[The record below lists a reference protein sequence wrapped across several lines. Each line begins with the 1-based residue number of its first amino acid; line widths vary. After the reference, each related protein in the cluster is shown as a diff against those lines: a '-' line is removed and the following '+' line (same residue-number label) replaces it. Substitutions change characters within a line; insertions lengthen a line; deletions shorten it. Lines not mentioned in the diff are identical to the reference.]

1 MCGINGIC
9 NLNGPAP
16 ISREL
21 LTGMINILHHRGPD
35 ATGIYLDDW
44 VGLGHARLS
53 IIDLSGG
60 SQPIHNEDETL
71 WIVYNGEVFN
81 YPELRQ
87 GLLANGHS
95 FSTSTDTEVI
105 LHLYE
110 EKGPDCVHHLN
121 GQYAFAIWDSRKKE
135 LFLARDRVGIRPLHY
150 ALHKD
155 RLIFASEVKSIFM
168 VEDIARRIDP
178 VSMDQIFTF
187 WTTLPGRTVFQGVHE
202 LPPGHSLHVRNGK
215 IAVKK
220 YWEIPFHPPGEQ
232 IDWPVGKI
240 IENVRGLLH
249 DAIRIRLRAD
259 VPVGCYIS
267 GGLDSS
273 GITSWVHENFN
284 NQLRTFGIRFEE
296 KAFDESRYQDHM
308 VSRLHTEHTNLLA
321 TNEMIGKAF
330 PEVIWHCEKP
340 LTRTAPVPLFLL
352 SQVVRDNGFKV
363 VLTGEGADEVFGGY
377 DIFRETLV
385 RKFWSRQPESRYR
398 PLLLRKLYPDIFV
411 DPRLKTTLQSFF
423 RKGIE
428 HPEDVFFSHRIRWEN
443 TSRAKTFFSDD
454 LRAAIGNYSGY
465 EELRSDLPETFRS
478 WDTLAMA
485 QYLEMK
491 VFLSN
496 YLLSSQGDRVAMA
509 HSVEIRLPFL
519 DYRLIEF
526 MGRVPS
532 RWKIWGL
539 KEKYLLKR
547 LFKGILPD
555 LILARTK
562 HPYRAPIQQS
572 LVKESGA
579 NSGGK
584 LSDTFLREANLFDA
598 EKVGRLLNRIQKTG
612 RSTEVDGMAIAG
624 IMSSQIIH
632 DRFISRFPHHPPG
645 QEPPNLIIDRSTFQ
659 DGR

>member
-16 ISREL
+16 ISL
-21 LTGMINILHHRGPD
+21 DVLTRMTNILHHRGPD

-44 VGLGHARLS
+44 VGLGHNRLS

-60 SQPIHNEDETL
+60 SQPIHNEDGTL

-81 YPELRQ
+81 YPELREQ
-87 GLLANGHS
+87 LLANGHS

-105 LHLYE
+105 VHLYE
-110 EKGPDCVHHLN
+110 EKGSDCVHHLN
-121 GQYAFAIWDSRKKE
+121 GQYAFAIWDSGKKE

-150 ALHKD
+150 AVYKD
-155 RLIFASEVKSIFM
+155 RLVFASELKSILTI
-168 VEDIARRIDP
+168 EEIARRIDP
-178 VSMDQIFTF
+178 LSMDQIFTF
-187 WTTLPGRTVFQGVHE
+187 WTTLPGRTVFQGLHE
-202 LPPGHSLHVRNGK
+202 LPPGHSLTVRDGK
-215 IAVKK
+215 IAVRK

-240 IENVRGLLH
+240 VENVQDLLH

-273 GITSWVHENFN
+273 GITSWVHRNFN

-308 VSRLHTEHTNLLA
+308 VSRLGTEHTDLLA
-321 TNEMIGKAF
+321 TNEWIGRAF
-330 PEVIWHCEKP
+330 PDVVWNCEKP

-385 RKFWSRQPESRYR
+385 RKFWSRQPDSRFR

-411 DPRLKTTLQSFF
+411 DPRLKNTLQSFF
-423 RKGIE
+423 RKGIDQ
-428 HPEDVFFSHRIRWEN
+428 PDDAFFSHRIRWEN

-454 LRAAIGNYSGY
+454 LRAAIGEYNGI
-465 EELRSDLPETFRS
+465 EELRGDLPETFRS
-478 WDTLAMA
+478 WDPLAKA

-532 RWKIWGL
+532 KWKIGGL
-539 KEKYLLKR
+539 REKYLLKK
-547 LFKGILPD
+547 LFRGILPD
-555 LILARTK
+555 MILARTK

-572 LVKESGA
+572 LVRESGGGS
-579 NSGGK
+579 SGY
-584 LSDTFLREANLFDA
+584 LSDASLRATNLFDA
-598 EKVGRLLNRIQKTG
+598 EKVGRLLHRIQHTG

-624 IMSSQIIH
+624 ILSSQIVH
-632 DRFISRFPHHPPG
+632 DQFVSRFPYRSPG
-645 QEPPNLIIDRSTFQ
+645 REPPDLFIDRRTLP
-659 DGR
+659 DHR